1 MRSGSLRRTARAALY
16 VQEMG
21 DWPKHLAV
29 GLAALQ
35 LADAIGNELVPR
47 RYLTAHLDHLGVP
60 NRLRPALPVIKV
72 AGSAGLVLGIKSPH
86 VGALTAACLV
96 GYYAAAVAFH
106 VCADDHPILWL
117 PAIAFGSTAAASLV
131 TFYLPATAGA

>member
-1 MRSGSLRRTARAALY
+1 
-16 VQEMG
+16 MG

-29 GLAALQ
+29 GLAAAQ

-72 AGSAGLVLGIKSPH
+72 AGSAGLVLGIKSPRL
-86 VGALTAACLV
+86 GAMTAACLV
-96 GYYAAAVAFH
+96 GFYAAAVVFH
-106 VCADDHPILWL
+106 VLADDHPVVWL
-117 PAIAFGSTAAASLV
+117 PAIAFGASAAASLV

>member
-1 MRSGSLRRTARAALY
+1 
-16 VQEMG
+16 MG
-21 DWPKHLAV
+21 DRPKHLAV

-72 AGSAGLVLGIKSPH
+72 AGSAGLVVGIKSPR

-96 GYYAAAVAFH
+96 GYYAAALVFH
-106 VCADDHPILWL
+106 VRADDHPVVWL
-117 PAIAFGSTAAASLV
+117 PAIAFGASAAASLL
-131 TFYLPATAGA
+131 TFYLPAIAGA

>member
-1 MRSGSLRRTARAALY
+1 MA
-16 VQEMG
+16 

-47 RYLTAHLDHLGVP
+47 RYLTAHLDRLGVP

-86 VGALTAACLV
+86 LGALTAACIV
-96 GYYAAAVAFH
+96 GFYAAASAFH
-106 VCADDHPILWL
+106 VRADDHPVVWL
-117 PAIAFGSTAAASLV
+117 PAIACGATAAASLV

>member
-1 MRSGSLRRTARAALY
+1 
-16 VQEMG
+16 MG

-96 GYYAAAVAFH
+96 GYYAAAVVFH
-106 VCADDHPILWL
+106 VRADDHPVVWL
-117 PAIAFGSTAAASLV
+117 PAIAFGATAAATLV
-131 TFYLPATAGA
+131 AYSVAATSGTS

>member
-1 MRSGSLRRTARAALY
+1 MR
-16 VQEMG
+16 
-21 DWPKHLAV
+21 DWPEHLAV

-35 LADAIGNELVPR
+35 LADVIGNGLVPR

-86 VGALTAACLV
+86 LGALTAACLV
-96 GYYAAAVAFH
+96 GYYSAAVMFH
-106 VCADDHPILWL
+106 VRADDHPVVWL
-117 PAIAFGSTAAASLV
+117 PAVAFGATAAASLL